1 MKNLIDAI
9 IDEGIL
15 DDIDTTLKNGRAFA
29 AEEYLKK
36 SNEDFEI
43 SNDYLEGKKEYEQMD
58 SMEKADIDFINRM
71 FGGL

>member
-1 MKNLIDAI
+1 MVKGLFKTNKESYI
-9 IDEGIL
+9 
-15 DDIDTTLKNGRAFA
+15 
-29 AEEYLKK
+29 EYLKK

-43 SNDYLEGKKEYEQMD
+43 SNDYLEGGKEYEQMD

>member
-1 MKNLIDAI
+1 MFKTNKESYI
-9 IDEGIL
+9 
-15 DDIDTTLKNGRAFA
+15 
-29 AEEYLKK
+29 EYLKK